1 MTMRIDSDTPTLS
14 VIRAQPCAMLR
25 SCMTN
30 NPQPAGLNRVE
41 SVSEENNRAVQG
53 KEKRA

>member
-30 NPQPAGLNRVE
+30 NPQPAGLNRVK

>member
-30 NPQPAGLNRVE
+30 NPVLGGLNRAN
-41 SVSEENNRAVQG
+41 SVSVEDNRAVQG
-53 KEKRA
+53 KEKPA